1 MKKNVTS
8 ILVLAGAAVAL
19 VACSGIRVVK
29 ASKAGGEI
37 ALIGNREEAMELA
50 KTEMGKTCG
59 GPDKYEVI
67 EEGEAVVGA
76 VTNES
81 GSANRNVFGGV
92 SMHGQSE
99 TTQKTEWRVKY
110 GCKGVAQPAPAGSG
124 AAPPAAG
131 GGTPSS
137 QIHELVI
144 RD

>member
-8 ILVLAGAAVAL
+8 FLILGAAAAAL

-37 ALIGNREEAMELA
+37 ALIGDREAAMEKA
-50 KTEMGKTCG
+50 KEEMARTCG
-59 GPDKYEVI
+59 GADKYEVI
-67 EEGEAVVGA
+67 EEGEAVIGA

-81 GSANRNVFGGV
+81 GSANRNIFGGV

-110 GCKGVAQPAPAGSG
+110 GCKGVAQPAPAPAGSG
-124 AAPPAAG
+124 APPA
-131 GGTPSS
+131 GTPAS

-144 RD
+144 RY